1 MPLNPVDAYV
11 GNRLKIRRNELG
23 ISQTKISEMVGI
35 TFQQVQKYEK
45 GLNRIGS
52 SRLYEFSKI
61 LKVPVSYFFD
71 GYEISSNCVDNILKD
86 ERNSKIEKEIV
97 LLVDYF
103 YKLKN
108 PLLRKSVISLLKNIL
123 PDAEG

>member
-1 MPLNPVDAYV
+1 M
-11 GNRLKIRRNELG
+11 
-23 ISQTKISEMVGI
+23 
-35 TFQQVQKYEK
+35 
-45 GLNRIGS
+45 
-52 SRLYEFSKI
+52 
-61 LKVPVSYFFD
+61 PVSYFFE

-108 PLLRKSVISLLKNIL
+108 PLLRKSVINLLKNIS
-123 PDAEG
+123 PDIEG

>member
-23 ISQTKISEMVGI
+23 ISQTKISEMLGI

-108 PLLRKSVISLLKNIL
+108 PLLRKSVINLLKNIL

>member
-1 MPLNPVDAYV
+1 MPLNPVDVYV
-11 GNRLKIRRNELG
+11 GSRLKARRIELG
-23 ISQTKISEMVGI
+23 ISLTKIGKMVGI

-108 PLLRKSVISLLKNIL
+108 PLLRKSVISLLRNIL
-123 PDAEG
+123 PDDEG